1 MLPEQI
7 LDFWF
12 GCPEDPD
19 YGKRRKQWF
28 IKSAEFD
35 RQIRE
40 QFYDIYQQ
48 AIQGKLAAWRN
59 QPLSCLAL
67 IIVLDQFPRNMF
79 RGKPEAFRSDAQALD
94 LAQYAVKQQYDRQL
108 LPVQRGFIYLPF
120 EHSENLADQRR
131 AVALCSSLSDD
142 PESADTIE
150 YAQRH
155 LEVIQR
161 FGRFPHRNQILGRE
175 STPEEREF
183 LQQPG
188 SKF

>member
-1 MLPEQI
+1 MLPTEI

-12 GCPEDPD
+12 GQPEEPD

-28 IKSAEFD
+28 IKSEEFD

-40 QFYDIYQQ
+40 KFYDIYQQ
-48 AIQGKLAAWRN
+48 AVEGKLAAWKD

-67 IIVLDQFPRNMF
+67 ILVLDQFPRNMF
-79 RGKPEAFRSDAQALD
+79 RGTPEAFASDEQALEI
-94 LAQYAVKQQYDRQL
+94 AKYAVSQKYDQQL
-108 LPVQRGFIYLPF
+108 LPVQRWFIYLPF
-120 EHSENLADQRR
+120 EHSENIEDQYQ
-131 AVALCSSLSDD
+131 AVKLCSTLSDD

-150 YAQRH
+150 YVRRH
-155 LEVIQR
+155 FEVIRR
-161 FGRFPHRNQILGRE
+161 FGRFPHRNEILGRE

-183 LQQPG
+183 LRQPG